1 MPRKNKQRQTIRA
14 ESPQDFGGSQ
24 PQPSQTTTQAQAELD
39 AEIVLQ
45 RQVNA
50 TLFAL
55 LNDLKTA
62 ANADDTTVQATQVKV
77 AQALTSGTKSVAR
90 LMRDRRAL
98 AGHAVDSLND
108 AIARSLDELS
118 TELGAKL

>member
-14 ESPQDFGGSQ
+14 ESAPDLGGGQ
-24 PQPSQTTTQAQAELD
+24 PQPSQPTSQAQAELD
-39 AEIVLQ
+39 AEITLQ

-50 TLFAL
+50 AMFAL
-55 LNDLKTA
+55 LNNLKTA
-62 ANADDTTVQATQVKV
+62 ANADDTTLQATQVKV

-98 AGHAVDSLND
+98 AGHAVDSLNQ

-118 TELGAKL
+118 NELGAKL